1 MMMSH
6 SPHPNKRRRQGQVSD
21 ESESEGPQEVA
32 AAPAPVRFGP
42 GRFEDE
48 YELGEQLGRGTFSVV
63 RRCVHRRTGTMR
75 AVKII
80 DTRRF
85 RLSSAFRS
93 VSVLDEVRILQALN
107 HPNIIRT
114 FEVYD
119 QALEGHEAIFI
130 VTELAAG
137 GELFDSIIKK
147 GCVAAEESR
156 EPCF

>member
-1 MMMSH
+1 
-6 SPHPNKRRRQGQVSD
+6 
-21 ESESEGPQEVA
+21 
-32 AAPAPVRFGP
+32 
-42 GRFEDE
+42 
-48 YELGEQLGRGTFSVV
+48 
-63 RRCVHRRTGTMR
+63 MR

-119 QALEGHEAIFI
+119 QALEGQEAIFI

-147 GCVAAEESR
+147 G
-156 EPCF
+156 